1 MPVPKSG
8 GLFDPNKLC
17 GVTLMDIGAKIFS
30 RILFGRVLNIIK
42 ANGVKYQFGYT
53 PGMGCQVGS
62 FTLKTLLHL
71 RHNHNLPS
79 WVSFADLVKSFDTS
93 NQNIL
98 IAILVR
104 YGAPPR
110 FCSAIIRMY
119 EHSLVRLIIGNFDT
133 FGPFKV

>member
-30 RILFGRVLNIIK
+30 RILCGRVLNIIK

-71 RHNHNLPS
+71 RHNYNLPS
-79 WVSFADLVKSFDTS
+79 WVVFAGLVKAFYTS
-93 NQNIL
+93 NNKIL
-98 IAILVR
+98 ISILSR
-104 YGAPPR
+104 YGDPPR
-110 FCSAIIRMY
+110 FCSAIKSMHKNSVVI
-119 EHSLVRLIIGNFDT
+119 LIVRKTDT
-133 FGPFKV
+133 STPFQV